1 MRKRTQAISAWLW
14 DLLPVRQPPGTPG
27 TAGTAGAGGRSLGAA
42 ARKAE
47 RSSVS
52 RDSAKAR
59 YEELVALMKQE
70 YCVRVR
76 RWRTSNSGCAWQVMY
91 VDGTVSRLI
100 EAPYPRGPVS
110 CAVFLHEVGHHAIGF
125 HRYKLRCLEEYMA
138 WRWALDQM
146 RVHEIP
152 ITPQVERLVNRSIRY
167 AVAKAK
173 RRGLKKLPR
182 ELQAF
187 VA

>member
-1 MRKRTQAISAWLW
+1 MRKRTQAVSAWLW
-14 DLLPVRQPPGTPG
+14 DLLPVRRPVGNRMQLNLPP
-27 TAGTAGAGGRSLGAA
+27 RM
-42 ARKAE
+42 
-47 RSSVS
+47 S
-52 RDSAKAR
+52 RDSAKAQ
-59 YEELVALMKQE
+59 YEQLVAFMKQE
-70 YCVRVR
+70 HAVRVR
-76 RWRTSNSGCAWQVMY
+76 RWRSSNSGCAWQVMY

-110 CAVFLHEVGHHAIGF
+110 CAVFLHEIGHHAIGF

-152 ITPQVERLVNRSIRY
+152 ITPQVERLVTRSIRY

-182 ELQAF
+182 ELQSF